1 MKPDPGQSEIEIVP
15 QKDYILVKPPEG
27 VNLWDI
33 FMTLGKFIAKPEFQD
48 KNDIWLLGDGRVNL
62 NFSDLQK
69 INDFLRENIPQ
80 LAIGK
85 KSAIVVSTGFQRG
98 LVETFV
104 ALWKE
109 YPRKIRVFSDLKDAE
124 EWVKE

>member
-1 MKPDPGQSEIEIVP
+1 MKTAAVQSGIEVIL
-15 QKDYILVKPPEG
+15 QKDYILVKPPAG
-27 VNLWDI
+27 VNFWDI

-48 KNDIWLLGDGRVNL
+48 KNDIWLLRDGSVNL

-69 INDFLRENIPQ
+69 INDFLRKNIPQ
-80 LAIGK
+80 FAIGK
-85 KSAIVVSTGFQRG
+85 KSAIVVSTGYQRG

-104 ALWKE
+104 TVWKE
-109 YPRKIRVFSDLKDAE
+109 YPRKIKVFSDLKEAE

>member
-1 MKPDPGQSEIEIVP
+1 MKTDPSQSEIEITL

-27 VNLWDI
+27 VNFWDI

-48 KNDIWLLGDGRVNL
+48 KNDIWLLRDGSVNL

-69 INDFLRENIPQ
+69 INDFVRDNIPKF
-80 LAIGK
+80 AIGK
-85 KSAIVVSTGFQRG
+85 KSAIVVSTGYQRG

-104 ALWKE
+104 TVWKE
-109 YPRKIRVFSDLKDAE
+109 YPRKIKVFSDLKEAE
-124 EWVKE
+124 DWVKK

>member
-1 MKPDPGQSEIEIVP
+1 MKTDPTQSGIEIIL

-27 VNLWDI
+27 VNFWDI
-33 FMTLGKFIAKPEFQD
+33 FMTLGKFIAQPEFQD
-48 KNDIWLLGDGRVNL
+48 KNDIWLLRDGSVNL

-69 INDFLRENIPQ
+69 INDFLRENIPKF
-80 LAIGK
+80 AIGK
-85 KSAIVVSTGFQRG
+85 KSAIVVATGFQRG

-104 ALWKE
+104 TVWKE
-109 YPRKIRVFSDLKDAE
+109 YPRKIRVFSDLKEAE

>member
-1 MKPDPGQSEIEIVP
+1 MKTDPTQSGIEIIL

-27 VNLWDI
+27 VNFWDI
-33 FMTLGKFIAKPEFQD
+33 FMTLGKFISKPEFQD
-48 KNDIWLLGDGRVNL
+48 KNDIWLLRDGSVNL

-69 INDFLRENIPQ
+69 INDFLRENIPKF
-80 LAIGK
+80 AIGK
-85 KSAIVVSTGFQRG
+85 KSAIVVATGFQRG

-104 ALWKE
+104 TVWKE
-109 YPRKIRVFSDLKDAE
+109 YPRKIRVFSDLKEAE

>member
-1 MKPDPGQSEIEIVP
+1 MKTDPTQSGIEIIL

-27 VNLWDI
+27 VNFWDI
-33 FMTLGKFIAKPEFQD
+33 FMTLGKFISKPEFQD
-48 KNDIWLLGDGRVNL
+48 KNDIWLLRDGSVNL

-69 INDFLRENIPQ
+69 INDFLRENIPKF
-80 LAIGK
+80 AIGK

-104 ALWKE
+104 TVWKE
-109 YPRKIRVFSDLKDAE
+109 YPRKIRVFSDLKEAE

>member
-1 MKPDPGQSEIEIVP
+1 MNTDPTQSGIEIIL

-27 VNLWDI
+27 VNFWDI
-33 FMTLGKFIAKPEFQD
+33 FMTLGKFISKPEFQD
-48 KNDIWLLGDGRVNL
+48 KNDIWLLRDGSVNL

-69 INDFLRENIPQ
+69 INDFLRENIPKF
-80 LAIGK
+80 AIGK

-104 ALWKE
+104 TVWKE
-109 YPRKIRVFSDLKDAE
+109 YPRKIRVFSDLKEAE

>member
-1 MKPDPGQSEIEIVP
+1 MKTDPTQSGIEIIL

-27 VNLWDI
+27 VNFWDI
-33 FMTLGKFIAKPEFQD
+33 FMTLGKFISKPEFQD
-48 KNDIWLLGDGRVNL
+48 KNDIWLLRDGSVNL

-69 INDFLRENIPQ
+69 INDFLRENIPKF
-80 LAIGK
+80 AIGK

-104 ALWKE
+104 TVWKE
-109 YPRKIRVFSDLKDAE
+109 YPRKIRVFSDLKEAE
-124 EWVKE
+124 EWLKE